1 MTLPS
6 SGDPAGR
13 PSRRLT
19 ISLVLAAIVVG
30 ADPLSYPAEGAEAS
44 VTRTVQ
50 AVTSTARRGTYYLP
64 SNYDSRTLPL
74 MVGFHGSGGTG
85 SLMIRRLQATAER
98 EGFIALAPDS
108 VSVASVWSVGQRSDE
123 VTEDYRHVM
132 NCVREVMRAPG
143 VRIDP
148 ARVLAVGFSVGGSV
162 APYIATHE
170 SLFTAF
176 AVLHGHIAPASLG
189 PLRPR
194 AWVSAGDQ
202 DRVRTVDYMRSVAD
216 YLTHAG
222 FAAVDLRVF
231 KADHRLAD
239 DELAA
244 LVAWWLGKR

>member
-1 MTLPS
+1 
-6 SGDPAGR
+6 
-13 PSRRLT
+13 
-19 ISLVLAAIVVG
+19 
-30 ADPLSYPAEGAEAS
+30 
-44 VTRTVQ
+44 
-50 AVTSTARRGTYYLP
+50 
-64 SNYDSRTLPL
+64 
-74 MVGFHGSGGTG
+74 
-85 SLMIRRLQATAER
+85 
-98 EGFIALAPDS
+98 
-108 VSVASVWSVGQRSDE
+108 VWSVGQRSDE